1 MPTLEAEMK
10 QLRQETD
17 ARPWWER
24 YFGAFANDP
33 LYDQAMQAGA
43 KYRKAQIPEY
53 LLVEGD
59 GAEEKQV
66 PPGEDGSQES

>member
-1 MPTLEAEMK
+1 MPTLEERVARLEAEMK

-33 LYDQAMQAGA
+33 LYDQAM
-43 KYRKAQIPEY
+43 
-53 LLVEGD
+53 
-59 GAEEKQV
+59 
-66 PPGEDGSQES
+66 